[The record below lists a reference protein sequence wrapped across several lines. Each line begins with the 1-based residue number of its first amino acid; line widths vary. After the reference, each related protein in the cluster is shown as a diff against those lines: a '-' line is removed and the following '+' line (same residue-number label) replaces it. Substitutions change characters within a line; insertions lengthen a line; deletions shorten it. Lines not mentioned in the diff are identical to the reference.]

1 MPTNHRERR
10 GEAPRT
16 SGASRVTRL
25 LHIATAWPRSADD
38 VITPW
43 LVTLCQKQAA
53 AGHDVHVLVPAYR
66 GAGQE
71 RHDTITVHR
80 FRYAPSTWERLTH
93 EEATPDRLQR
103 QPAYALLL
111 PSYAVAG
118 MIAGFG
124 LGRRKRFDV
133 VHVHWAVP
141 HGIIGWTA
149 SRAAGAE
156 LVTTFYGA
164 EIRWA
169 EKRFPPAKPFLRWYC
184 QHSKLIAISASTA
197 AALASYAPNEIDIIP
212 YGVPLPTDDHETG
225 LQPTTDDPVILFV
238 GRLVKRKGVDR
249 LLEALATQRDQRWR
263 LEIVGFGPEHDRLA
277 KLASDLDITG
287 RVEFLGKVSQE
298 DLVTA
303 YRRAACFV
311 LPATLDARDDTE
323 GLGVVLLEAMT
334 YGTPVIATRR
344 GGITD
349 IVEDGRTGLL
359 VEDTV
364 PAIADGIR
372 RVLTD
377 QALADRIGSAGRQ
390 YVRTAFGWETILS
403 RLDQVYAG
411 RSGTVPIQD

>member
-1 MPTNHRERR
+1 M
-10 GEAPRT
+10 
-16 SGASRVTRL
+16 TRL
-25 LHIATAWPRSADD
+25 LHIATAWPRSAED

-43 LVTLCQKQAA
+43 LVTLCHKQAA

-66 GAGQE
+66 GSGQQ
-71 RHDTITVHR
+71 RQDSITIHR
-80 FRYAPSTWERLTH
+80 FRYAPSKWERLTH

-111 PSYAVAG
+111 PPYTAAG
-118 MIAGFG
+118 MAAGYR
-124 LGRRKRFDV
+124 LARQERFDV

-141 HGIIGWTA
+141 HGVIGWTA
-149 SRAAGAE
+149 SRAARAK

-164 EIRWA
+164 EIRWT
-169 EKRFPPAKPFLRWYC
+169 ENRFPPAKPFLRWYC
-184 QHSKLIAISASTA
+184 QRSQLIAISASTR
-197 AALASYAPNEIDIIP
+197 AALAPYTRGEINIIP
-212 YGVPLPTDDHETG
+212 YGVPLPADDRGAGRRPTG
-225 LQPTTDDPVILFV
+225 DPVVLFV
-238 GRLVKRKGVDR
+238 GRLVERKGVDR

-277 KLASDLDITG
+277 KLAGDLGIAG

-298 DLVTA
+298 DLVAA

-334 YGTPVIATRR
+334 YGTPVVATRR

-349 IVEDGRTGLL
+349 IVQDGRTGLL

-364 PAIADGIR
+364 PAIADGVR
-372 RVLTD
+372 RVLSD
-377 QALADRIGSAGRQ
+377 HALADRIGSAGRQ
-390 YVRTAFGWETILS
+390 HVRTAFGWETILG
-403 RLDQVYAG
+403 RLDQVYAA
-411 RSGTVPIQD
+411 RSKTVPIQD

>member
-1 MPTNHRERR
+1 M
-10 GEAPRT
+10 
-16 SGASRVTRL
+16 TRL
-25 LHIATAWPRSADD
+25 LHIATAWPRSVDD

-66 GAGQE
+66 GSSQE
-71 RHDTITVHR
+71 HHDTITIHR
-80 FRYAPSTWERLTH
+80 FRYAPSKWERLTH

-118 MIAGFG
+118 IAAGFG
-124 LGRRKRFDV
+124 LGRRERFDV

-169 EKRFPPAKPFLRWYC
+169 ETRFPPAKPFLRWYC
-184 QHSKLIAISASTA
+184 QRSKLIAISASTQ

-212 YGVPLPTDDHETG
+212 YGVPLPAVDLETG
-225 LQPTTDDPVILFV
+225 PQPTTDDPVILFV

-277 KLASDLDITG
+277 KLAGDLDIAG
-287 RVEFLGKVSQE
+287 RVEFLGKVSQA

-334 YGTPVIATRR
+334 YGTPVVATRR

-349 IVEDGRTGLL
+349 IVEDGQTGLL

-411 RSGTVPIQD
+411 RSGTVPIRD

>member
-1 MPTNHRERR
+1 M
-10 GEAPRT
+10 
-16 SGASRVTRL
+16 TRL

-53 AGHDVHVLVPAYR
+53 SGHDVHVLVPAYR
-66 GAGQE
+66 GSGQQ
-71 RHDTITVHR
+71 RQDTVTVHR
-80 FRYAPSTWERLTH
+80 FRYAPSRWERLTH

-111 PSYAVAG
+111 PSYATAG
-118 MIAGFG
+118 MAAGHR
-124 LGRRKRFDV
+124 LGRRERFDV

-141 HGIIGWTA
+141 HGVIGWAA
-149 SRAAGAE
+149 SRAAGAK

-169 EKRFPPAKPFLRWYC
+169 ENRFPPAKPFLRWYC
-184 QHSKLIAISASTA
+184 RRSKLIAISGSTRT
-197 AALASYAPNEIDIIP
+197 ALEPYARSGIDIIP
-212 YGVPLPTDDHETG
+212 YGVPLPADDRETRT
-225 LQPTTDDPVILFV
+225 QPTGDPVILFV
-238 GRLVKRKGVDR
+238 GRLVERKGVDQ

-263 LEIVGFGPEHDRLA
+263 LEIVGFGPQRDRLA
-277 KLASDLDITG
+277 QLARDLDIAG
-287 RVEFLGKVSQE
+287 RVVFLGKVSQE
-298 DLVTA
+298 DLVSA

-311 LPATLDARDDTE
+311 LPATVDERDDTE

-334 YGTPVIATRR
+334 YGTPVVATRR

-359 VEDTV
+359 VDDTV

-372 RVLTD
+372 RVLRD
-377 QALADRIGSAGRQ
+377 EALANRIGTAGRQ
-390 YVRTAFGWETILS
+390 HVGAAFGWDTILR
-403 RLDQVYAG
+403 RLDQVYMG
-411 RSGTVPIQD
+411 PGGTVPSED